1 MKKISLI
8 LFFVFSFWGGYAQFV
23 HYGYPVEKQP
33 LKKGVVVILNVPVFS
48 MNHLNEFVNMEQ
60 IDSLVKFLEIN
71 DTNMLRIE
79 INNFYGIDSDGYA
92 AGCAYSNDKNK
103 NENTILAPCTKGKEL
118 MNNALKNYYIVSKG
132 DTNPLYC
139 SEIKNFYYIMRN
151 TRMEIVVE

>member
-8 LFFVFSFWGGYAQFV
+8 LFFVFSFFGGYAQFV
-23 HYGYPVEKQP
+23 YYGYPVEKQP

-79 INNFYGIDSDGYA
+79 INNFYGVDSDM
-92 AGCAYSNDKNK
+92 CAFVS
-103 NENTILAPCTKGKEL
+103 TRLC
-118 MNNALKNYYIVSKG
+118 NNLKKVLEEKTPLKNYYIVSKG

>member
-8 LFFVFSFWGGYAQFV
+8 LFFVFSFCGGYAQFV

-79 INNFYGIDSDGYA
+79 INNFYGIDSDM
-92 AGCAYSNDKNK
+92 CAFVS
-103 NENTILAPCTKGKEL
+103 TRLC
-118 MNNALKNYYIVSKG
+118 NNLKKVLEEKTPLKNYYIVSKG

>member
-1 MKKISLI
+1 
-8 LFFVFSFWGGYAQFV
+8 
-23 HYGYPVEKQP
+23 
-33 LKKGVVVILNVPVFS
+33 
-48 MNHLNEFVNMEQ
+48 MEQ

-79 INNFYGIDSDGYA
+79 INNFYGIDSDM
-92 AGCAYSNDKNK
+92 CAFVS
-103 NENTILAPCTKGKEL
+103 TRLC
-118 MNNALKNYYIVSKG
+118 NNLKKVLEEKTPLKNYYIVSKG